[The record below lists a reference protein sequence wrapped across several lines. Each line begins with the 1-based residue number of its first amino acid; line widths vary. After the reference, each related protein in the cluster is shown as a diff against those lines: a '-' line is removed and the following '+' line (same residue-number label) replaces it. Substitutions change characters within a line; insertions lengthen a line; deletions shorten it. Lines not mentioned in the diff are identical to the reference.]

1 MHCVKTPPI
10 WRGGASPLR
19 PLQILGKS
27 NKHNPYISV
36 TSTVT
41 RENEIMNPSTPQP
54 VQNASS
60 RHSTSQFT
68 DPFFLLFIILYGLA
82 FLGLLFTASRESQSA
97 AVLAGGVTAVS
108 ALIRVV
114 FRRYSPPPLKSA
126 QPRTELKTA
135 LTWYVIVFLLAAFT
149 DARGIELINGF
160 TNWLFLFLIPIV
172 LVRIAHGHTTFHEFL
187 TSVGFS
193 SHGLIP
199 ALKVTLLAAFL
210 FLPVILGSVST
221 PQRVEILTIFH
232 TGRVAILF
240 PISFVLALL
249 LAGFTEEF
257 FFRGILQS
265 RLALKTSEL
274 RGLVITS
281 LLFGLVHA
289 PHAYFL
295 STWPTH
301 GDPVWSLARV
311 MTEYAIMGVL
321 LGVVWAK
328 THNLAAPVFVHAFVN
343 AFVLM
348 TSLRVGTG

>member
-1 MHCVKTPPI
+1 MRKQKQQTQPI
-10 WRGGASPLR
+10 
-19 PLQILGKS
+19 
-27 NKHNPYISV
+27 YIPDQYS
-36 TSTVT
+36 SK
-41 RENEIMNPSTPQP
+41 ENEIMNPSTPQS
-54 VQNASS
+54 VQNASN
-60 RHSTSQFT
+60 RKCISQFR
-68 DPFFLLFIILYGLA
+68 DYFFLLFIILYGLA
-82 FLGLLFTASRESQSA
+82 FLGLLFTASRESLSA
-97 AVLAGGVTAVS
+97 ALLAGGVTAVG
-108 ALIRVV
+108 AFIWVV
-114 FRRYSPPPLKSA
+114 FRRYSPPPLRSA

-135 LTWYVIVFLLAAFT
+135 LTWYAIVFLLAAFT

-160 TNWLFLFLIPIV
+160 TNWLFLFLIPIA
-172 LVRIAHGHTTFHEFL
+172 LVHITRGHTTFREFL
-187 TSVGFS
+187 TSVGLS
-193 SHGLIP
+193 AHGFIP
-199 ALKVTLLAAFL
+199 ALKVTLLAGFL
-210 FLPVILGSVST
+210 FLPVILGSVSAQ
-221 PQRVEILTIFH
+221 QRAEILAIFN

-265 RLALKTSEL
+265 RLALVTSEL
-274 RGLVITS
+274 RGLVIAS

-301 GDPVWSLARV
+301 GDLVWSLASV

-321 LGVVWAK
+321 LGVIWAK

-348 TSLRVGTG
+348 TSLRVGIG